1 MIKERNIVLCILL
14 SIITCGIYGIYWFCT
29 LTDDAL
35 LHLNIYQALRYNVLI
50 IIYIPLILYCIFY
63 KFILKRDCQIS
74 DLILYIIL
82 ILVCLFGILRN
93 IPYFSYLAPT
103 VVSTI

>member
-35 LHLNIYQALRYNVLI
+35 LHLNIYQALRYNLLI
-50 IIYIPLILYCIFY
+50 VIYIPLILYCLFF
-63 KFILKRDCQIS
+63 KFILKKEYHIPNF
-74 DLILYIIL
+74 ILYAIL
-82 ILVCLFGILRN
+82 ILACLFGVLRN
-93 IPYFSYLAPT
+93 IPCFDYLAPT
-103 VVSTI
+103 VITTI